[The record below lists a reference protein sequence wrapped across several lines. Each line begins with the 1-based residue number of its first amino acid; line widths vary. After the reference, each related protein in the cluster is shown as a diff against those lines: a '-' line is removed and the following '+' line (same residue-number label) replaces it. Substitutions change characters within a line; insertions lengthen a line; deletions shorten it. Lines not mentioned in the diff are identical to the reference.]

1 MRNSV
6 KFDWRK
12 SNKHLKK
19 ALFGLVLLLLLGTG
33 VAAANSAEDDF
44 MAGWRIYFDLVT
56 DKGQDMS
63 SGCLNSSDTHR

>member
-1 MRNSV
+1 MDIKNIIT
-6 KFDWRK
+6 
-12 SNKHLKK
+12 
-19 ALFGLVLLLLLGTG
+19 GLVLSVLLGTG

-56 DKGQDMS
+56 DKAQDMS